1 MSKTSKKLLILLQ
14 NVVLLCY
21 NDYTI
26 NARVATVIFVNKYLE
41 GMISMKFIIVGR
53 NIEVTPGLRAAVE
66 EKIGKLDKYFNP
78 DTEVHVTLSVEKD
91 RQKIEVTIPVKGSI
105 IRSEQVS
112 NDMYVSIDLV
122 EEIIERQLKKYKN
135 KIVDKQQ
142 AVASFSK
149 AYVENDY
156 TDDEEIKI
164 VRTKKFD
171 IKPMYP
177 EDACIQME
185 LLGHSFFVFC
195 NAETDQVNVVY
206 KRKGDTY
213 GLIEPEV

>member
-1 MSKTSKKLLILLQ
+1 
-14 NVVLLCY
+14 
-21 NDYTI
+21 
-26 NARVATVIFVNKYLE
+26 
-41 GMISMKFIIVGR
+41 MKFVIVGR
-53 NIEVTPGLRAAVE
+53 NIEVTPGLRSAVE
-66 EKIGKLDKYFNP
+66 DKLGKLDKYFKP
-78 DTEVHVTLSVEKD
+78 ETEVHVTLSVEKE

-122 EEIIERQLKKYKN
+122 EEIIERQLKRYKN
-135 KIVDKQQ
+135 KIVDRKQSGGDFNP
-142 AVASFSK
+142 V
-149 AYVENDY
+149 YIENDY
-156 TDDEEIKI
+156 MDDEEVKI

-185 LLGHSFFVFC
+185 LLGHNFFVFC

-213 GLIEPEV
+213 GLIEPEY